1 MRFFLVIYFIFLTTL
16 FSQEEITFI
25 NNRYEINKKDS
36 TSNQVQA
43 KFKKRSS
50 SNKSNVVNEY
60 IQYSK
65 MLRQQGKMDSS
76 FFYLEKVK
84 PYLDP
89 KKDKDTLLLYYSL
102 KAELARF
109 NSDKYLV
116 SKILNESENWFT
128 KQNEFEFNSDILA
141 YYYNR
146 KAACYQYN
154 DGNKDTLNI
163 ILSLCN
169 KVINLE
175 SKIVD
180 KSIVAYSM
188 NERAQLYNYKIDSTK
203 GIAYHKEAYEYA
215 VKNKLYLPMS
225 DIAFQIGM
233 YYNRRDYISKS
244 VDYYTK
250 SFLAAEKSKNL
261 AQLTNVSDNLSS
273 AYAKNGDYKN
283 ALKYKQI
290 QFDYVNKQNSL
301 KTSNLLREA
310 DFQLRFENQSNKI
323 KTKEKEIEST
333 KRYLFLALIIALLI
347 TAGIVALVFY
357 NKKIKRQNLALKSL
371 SNENKFLL
379 SEANH
384 RINNNLQLIIILIES
399 QLKKIEKEQQTSLK
413 NILSKIDAI
422 AMLHRHLYQNKDKK
436 SINCKNYLKE
446 IIVKFNDLLKENT
459 IQLDFKMEDVLL
471 PTDTAM
477 YLGLLLTELLINSVK
492 HAFEE
497 KQQKVISFNLKQVDA
512 FLYFEYLDNGNKAN
526 GKEIKPRLVEKLC
539 RQLRIDPVINTTSG
553 FLFTFKKK
561 LIK

>member
-1 MRFFLVIYFIFLTTL
+1 LRFFLVIYFIFLTTL

-43 KFKKRSS
+43 KFKKRPS

-333 KRYLFLALIIALLI
+333 QRYLFLALIIALLI
-347 TAGIVALVFY
+347 TLGIVALVFY
-357 NKKIKRQNLALKSL
+357 YKKIKRQNLTLKSL

-399 QLKKIEKEQQTSLK
+399 QLKKIEKQQQTSLK

-422 AMLHRHLYQNKDKK
+422 ATLHRHLYQNKDKK

-497 KQQKVISFNLKQVDA
+497 KQQKVISFNLKQIDA

-526 GKEIKPRLVEKLC
+526 GKKVEPKLVKKLC
-539 RQLRIDPVINTTSG
+539 RQLRIDPTINTTSG
-553 FLFTFKKK
+553 FLLTFKKK